1 MVSYQDDSLN
11 YRLLDLYNKVVIITQ
26 DMVFNEKYDKP
37 TSIESI
43 EKKLVFSNEA
53 TDSEKNLIDE
63 DDITSDIISDNGE
76 NNFFAPT

>member
-1 MVSYQDDSLN
+1 MAEDMDDLLN

-43 EKKLVFSNEA
+43 EEKLVFSNEA
-53 TDSEKNLIDE
+53 TDSETNLIDE
-63 DDITSDIISDNGE
+63 DDIT
-76 NNFFAPT
+76 